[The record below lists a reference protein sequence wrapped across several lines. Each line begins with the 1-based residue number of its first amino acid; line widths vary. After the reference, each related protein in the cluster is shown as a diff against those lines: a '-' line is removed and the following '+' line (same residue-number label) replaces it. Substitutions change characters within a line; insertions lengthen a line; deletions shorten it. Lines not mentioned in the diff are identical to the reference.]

1 MTHDMAQ
8 SSSDMGEILCSLH
21 GAEAAETVRKRDVLG
36 VTLPEALASLA
47 KVAHAH
53 PDDPNVLALKE
64 VFRQYT
70 VQVYAHP
77 AWTQAD
83 AWAYAKQECFR
94 AKQVSDQQIER
105 QSTCR
110 MQGVIAEATAKERDT
125 KRTSR
130 TTVLAGYDRALRD
143 PYSTVEGMA
152 TIAAMRRVAE
162 EVYAR
167 PTWTP
172 AQLRDW
178 AEQECLRMPPR

>member
-1 MTHDMAQ
+1 MTMHRYTRLVLGVILCTGLQGGCAPAPTPDPLAEVRRVADTMTHDMAQ
-8 SSSDMGEILCSLH
+8 SSSDMGEILCGLH

-53 PDDPNVLALKE
+53 PDDPNVLALNE

-70 VQVYAHP
+70 AQVYAHP
-77 AWTQAD
+77 AWTQAA

-110 MQGVIAEATAKERDT
+110 MPGVIAEVIAKERDT
-125 KRTSR
+125 ERT
-130 TTVLAGYDRALRD
+130 
-143 PYSTVEGMA
+143 
-152 TIAAMRRVAE
+152 
-162 EVYAR
+162 
-167 PTWTP
+167 
-172 AQLRDW
+172 
-178 AEQECLRMPPR
+178 